1 MSINIFICTALTL
14 AFVQPGAADQTD
26 SGEPV
31 GATSALR
38 GIASEMEIR
47 ATGAALRVKANQ
59 SHESPMLVR
68 IVEATRADDDTT
80 SYHIQCIGLV
90 AGDYDLRE
98 YLERRDGSP
107 LKMQPLPVHVRTQ
120 LSADHGTDLF
130 SPAQAP
136 LLTGTQYRTILIG
149 LAVAWLSVPVSFFVV
164 RRLRRRPVPPPPVA
178 PPPSLADQ
186 LRPLVDSAISGSLSI
201 AQRGRLELLMY
212 SYWRGRLGMDGPQA
226 EVVMQ
231 LRRDAEAGRLLRAV
245 ESWLHAHTSPTAP
258 ADGEVASL
266 LEPYRRAAAIND
278 ETNDGIA
285 ATGGES

>member
-1 MSINIFICTALTL
+1 MSISASIVIVCTLTL
-14 AFVQPGAADQTD
+14 LQSGAADKNN
-26 SGEPV
+26 SG

-47 ATGAALRVKANQ
+47 TTGAALRAKANQ

-68 IVEATRADDDTT
+68 IVEATRADDGTT
-80 SYHIQCIGLV
+80 NYRVQYIGLV

-107 LKMQPLPVHVRTQ
+107 LNMQPLPVHVRTQ

-130 SPAQAP
+130 SPAQTP
-136 LLTGTQYRTILIG
+136 LLTGTQYRTILIA
-149 LAVAWLSVPVSFFVV
+149 LALAWLSVPVSYFVV
-164 RRLRRRPVPPPPVA
+164 RRLRRRPEPPAPPIVR
-178 PPPSLADQ
+178 PPSLADQ
-186 LRPLVDSAISGSLSI
+186 LRPLVDSAIGGSLSI

-226 EVVMQ
+226 EVVMR

-258 ADGEVASL
+258 AEGEVASL
-266 LEPYRRAAAIND
+266 LEPYRRAAAIGD
-278 ETNDGIA
+278 ETSDAAA
-285 ATGGES
+285 ATGAES